1 MSDFGF
7 TPAATLL
14 RHVPDSP
21 LAATQAGSVV
31 HVLNRPGGT
40 PICRRDRTSVVP
52 LPADQPPPALR
63 VCAFCV
69 RALPAKVRVGLDPN
83 DVERTAVRE
92 YAARQRPTPLFLA
105 VPGLP
110 DDLEEED

>member
-1 MSDFGF
+1 MTTTGF
-7 TPAATLL
+7 TPTATLL
-14 RHVPDSP
+14 RHAPDSP

-40 PICRRDRTSVVP
+40 PICRRDRTTVVP

-63 VCAFCV
+63 VCEFCV

-92 YAARQRPTPLFLA
+92 HAARQRPAPLFLA
-105 VPGLP
+105 AP
-110 DDLEEED
+110 DQPDEED